1 MNTYALLPSNKKD
14 KKWMVITPDGKKVI
28 HFGNSNYEDMT
39 IHGDESRKTA
49 YLNRHR
55 KRENW
60 DNLNTAGCWSRWL
73 LWQYPSLNKSIKEME
88 KRFKINI
95 IKFYD

>member
-1 MNTYALLPSNKKD
+1 MNTYVLLPSNKKN
-14 KKWMVITPDGKKVI
+14 KKWMVITHDGKKTI

-39 IHGDESRKTA
+39 MHGDESRKKL

-55 KRENW
+55 KNENW

-73 LWQYPSLNKSIKEME
+73 LWQHNSLNKSIRDME

-95 IKFYD
+95 LKFND